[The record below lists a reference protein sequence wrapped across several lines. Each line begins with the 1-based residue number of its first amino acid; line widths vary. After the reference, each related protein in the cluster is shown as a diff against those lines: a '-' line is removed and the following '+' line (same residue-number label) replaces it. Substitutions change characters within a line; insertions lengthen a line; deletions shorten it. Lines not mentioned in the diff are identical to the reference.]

1 LTQVF
6 LCTTTAYEQIEMTA
20 TTSAN
25 DITAIVTITLLFAT
39 CNTTEPLQGALK
51 TSALAAL
58 VLALSHT
65 DPQGAATRFEELLT
79 AGGTVGGLDLQGE
92 HDVQELEDVQLPLSG
107 RCKKW
112 LAAAGGTDA
121 RSAARKAANADPV
134 STLLLLMFLVMVLY
148 F

>member
-1 LTQVF
+1 
-6 LCTTTAYEQIEMTA
+6 
-20 TTSAN
+20 
-25 DITAIVTITLLFAT
+25 
-39 CNTTEPLQGALK
+39 
-51 TSALAAL
+51 

-79 AGGTVGGLDLQGE
+79 AGGTVGGVQLQQGE
-92 HDVQELEDVQLPLSG
+92 HEVHELEDVRLPLSG

-134 STLLLLMFLVMVLY
+134 STLFLLTLLVLV
-148 F
+148 